1 VDWTWSRH
9 GESIA
14 TIRAKVELGQVSL
27 QYNYRKDGDDWES
40 LDYPVTLVTTPCHY
54 GGGLDTGSPVQ
65 PWGVAKGSSYCIWAI
80 DTLPA
85 LSVINSPTAARE
97 KLLMIVAL
105 EGQVRLG
112 INSIGSRALPIL
124 SLDIIPFGSGHTW
137 LNKQTQDA

>member
-1 VDWTWSRH
+1 VR
-9 GESIA
+9 
-14 TIRAKVELGQVSL
+14 L

-65 PWGVAKGSSYCIWAI
+65 PWVVAKGSSYCIWAI

-85 LSVINSPTAARE
+85 LSVINLPTAARE

-112 INSIGSRALPIL
+112 INSIGSLALQSYLWI
-124 SLDIIPFGSGHTW
+124 
-137 LNKQTQDA
+137 